1 MKTKREFQDE
11 AKQLLQH
18 DPNKSLDVC
27 LEMHTN
33 YPSEFNNYDAVNL
46 LQAARASKR
55 VDINNLPEII
65 ENFKDYEIVSSL
77 CGWYVFDNFIK
88 HKTPQVI
95 LNSENIINSYINVIK
110 QKDIS
115 VDDKYPCPY
124 SIILF
129 SLIEAHA
136 NNLFNANKIYEYC
149 KKINPEFLSKKTSE
163 YTDQEGKTKI
173 NASDLETYYQYYTKA
188 CDKLN
193 KSNETISACEQGL
206 KVIDHYHYD
215 NDLWFKMR
223 IARAYRYLKDYDTS
237 EKQYLEIINSRAG
250 STKYFLFKEYSEL
263 LYEQERYEESWTQS
277 LRSSIQLN
285 DVKFSAGLLLHQ
297 SRILARL
304 NRINEAK
311 KFAEIIF
318 LGVIENLWNNTTEYQ
333 KLIKHFEIKEVKGK
347 ADKSF
352 KELYKIFKDELYI
365 EHEINQGEIV
375 FIHPRGK
382 VGKIR
387 YSNNKS
393 INFSKSSFNNRV
405 RNLDEFAGAKVSFVI
420 DYDYKSEQIAENIK
434 IESLKAPGVL
444 VGQTFKGKIRNI
456 VDFGLFAD
464 MENGKTGLVH
474 QSTLPKNF
482 KEIYEVGKT
491 VKVSIVKET
500 EKGFSLKIIEV

>member
-1 MKTKREFQDE
+1 MKSKREFQDE
-11 AKQLLQH
+11 AKQLLEN
-18 DPNKSLDVC
+18 DPRKSLDVC
-27 LEMHTN
+27 LEMHIN

-95 LNSENIINSYINVIK
+95 LNSENLINSYINIIK

-115 VDDKYPCPY
+115 VDDKYPCPF

-129 SLIEAHA
+129 NLIEAHS

-163 YTDQEGKTKI
+163 FKDKEGKTKE
-173 NASDLETYYQYYTKA
+173 NPSDLETYYQYYTKA

-193 KSNETISACEQGL
+193 KNNEAIDACEQGL
-206 KVIDHYHYD
+206 KAIEDYHYD
-215 NDLWFKMR
+215 NDLWFQMR
-223 IARAYRYLKDYDTS
+223 IARAYRNLKDYDTS
-237 EKQYLEIINSRAG
+237 EKKYLEIINSRAG

-263 LYEQERYEESWTQS
+263 LYEQERYEESWIQS
-277 LRSSIQLN
+277 LRSGIQLY
-285 DVKFSAGLLLHQ
+285 DVQFSAGILLHQ
-297 SRILARL
+297 SRLLARL
-304 NRINEAK
+304 DRIDEAK
-311 KFAEIIF
+311 KFAEVIF
-318 LGVIENLWNNTTEYQ
+318 LGIKENLWNNSTDYQ
-333 KLIKHFEIKEVKGK
+333 KLINYFEIKEVKGK

-352 KELYKIFKDELYI
+352 KELYKTFKDELYI
-365 EHEINQGEIV
+365 DYEINQGEIV

-387 YSNNKS
+387 YSNNES

-420 DYDYKSEQIAENIK
+420 DYDYKSELIAENMK
-434 IESLKAPGVL
+434 IESLKVPEVL
-444 VGQTFKGKIRNI
+444 VGETFKGKIRNI
-456 VDFGLFAD
+456 VDFGLFVD
-464 MENGKTGLVH
+464 MENGKTGLAH

-482 KEIYEVGKT
+482 QEIYEVGKT
-491 VKVSIVKET
+491 VKVRIDKET
-500 EKGFSLKIIEV
+500 EKGYSLKITE

>member
-1 MKTKREFQDE
+1 MDSKRELQDR
-11 AKQLLQH
+11 AKQLLET
-18 DPNKSLDVC
+18 DPDKSLNVC
-27 LEMHTN
+27 LEMYTN
-33 YPSEFNNYDAVNL
+33 YPSEFNNYDAVTL

-55 VDINNLPEII
+55 VDINNLPGIL

-88 HKTPQVI
+88 HKTPQLI
-95 LNSENIINSYINVIK
+95 LNSENLINSYVNIIK

-115 VDDKYPCPY
+115 VDDKYPCPF

-129 SLIEAHA
+129 NLMEAHS

-163 YTDQEGKTKI
+163 FKDKEGKTKE
-173 NASDLETYYQYYTKA
+173 NPSDVETYYQYYTKA

-193 KSNETISACEQGL
+193 KNNEAIDACKQGL
-206 KVIDHYHYD
+206 KVITDYHYD
-215 NDLWFKMR
+215 NDLWFQMR
-223 IARAYRYLKDYDTS
+223 IARAYRNLKNYDTS
-237 EKQYLEIINSRAG
+237 EKKYLEIINSRAG

-263 LYEQERYEESWTQS
+263 LYEQERYDESWTQS
-277 LRSSIQLN
+277 LRSGIQLY
-285 DVKFSAGLLLHQ
+285 DVQFSAGILLHQ
-297 SRILARL
+297 SRLLARL
-304 NRINEAK
+304 NRIDEAK
-311 KFAEIIF
+311 KFAEVIF
-318 LGVIENLWNNTTEYQ
+318 LGVKENLWNNSADYQ
-333 KLIKHFEIKEVKGK
+333 KLINYFEIKEVKGK

-352 KELYKIFKDELYI
+352 KELYKTFKDELYI
-365 EHEINQGEIV
+365 DYEINQGEIV

-387 YSNNKS
+387 YSNNES

-420 DYDYKSEQIAENIK
+420 DYDYKSEEIAENIK
-434 IESLKAPGVL
+434 IESLKVPEVI
-444 VGQTFKGKIRNI
+444 VGETFKGKIQNI
-456 VDFGLFAD
+456 VDFGLFID
-464 MENGKTGLVH
+464 MENGKTGLAH

-491 VKVSIVKET
+491 VKVSIDKET
-500 EKGFSLKIIEV
+500 EKGYSLKIME